1 MTYIYIYN
9 IIICPVL
16 ELALANAGPPTK
28 ADAIDAA
35 TASRAPWETSPWDPG
50 GEKSHPDVGKYGE
63 PSGKHTKRNGK
74 SPFLIGKSTS
84 INYFYGPFSIAM
96 SNYQRVNI

>member
-1 MTYIYIYN
+1 MTYIYN

-50 GEKSHPDVGKYGE
+50 GEKVTP
-63 PSGKHTKRNGK
+63 
-74 SPFLIGKSTS
+74 
-84 INYFYGPFSIAM
+84 M
-96 SNYQRVNI
+96 SENMENPLVNIQKAMENHRF